1 MHQAVQGLKTRCVDR
16 IYSEGDERLSAV
28 VRSYILL
35 RLEPDRLF
43 QIENNRL
50 VCCHLFPFIATSK
63 RRILPSPQELNVF
76 STEIFFCHSH
86 FEKCLNSHIKSCFFQ
101 SGMSTRCL
109 DSSDYLIMWSS
120 CWHLPWRTIG
130 ADPVGALRGLQPQGE
145 AREREERRKTIERGG
160 KKTSAPLHLLGRSAK
175 NKQLRYA
182 CPIELF
188 QYADSLTFNQ
198 NHWPDGIIGPVLHL
212 WFVYLM

>member
-1 MHQAVQGLKTRCVDR
+1 MIQISYSARLACRLLHYASLWGSGIVLGFLVLRDWLQAVALTQQGDMHQAVQGLKTRCVDR

-28 VRSYILL
+28 VRSYMLL

-50 VCCHLFPFIATSK
+50 VCCHLFPFIATST

-76 STEIFFCHSH
+76 STEFFFCHSH

-120 CWHLPWRTIG
+120 CWYLSW
-130 ADPVGALRGLQPQGE
+130 
-145 AREREERRKTIERGG
+145 EE
-160 KKTSAPLHLLGRSAK
+160 KKTTKVCMSFRIVSICWFPD
-175 NKQLRYA
+175 
-182 CPIELF
+182 F
-188 QYADSLTFNQ
+188 QPESLVWW
-198 NHWPDGIIGPVLHL
+198 NHWSSAA
-212 WFVYLM
+212 FVINLFI

>member
-1 MHQAVQGLKTRCVDR
+1 MLLFGVQVLFWASWLRDWLQAVALTQQGDMHQAVQGLKTRCVDR

-86 FEKCLNSHIKSCFFQ
+86 FEKCLNSYIKSCFFQ

-120 CWHLPWRTIG
+120 CWYLPW
-130 ADPVGALRGLQPQGE
+130 D
-145 AREREERRKTIERGG
+145 K
-160 KKTSAPLHLLGRSAK
+160 KKTTKKKLNWTAGNLLLLGGPLPLLTLILDWRFFCCVLSKYSTK
-175 NKQLRYA
+175 NK
-182 CPIELF
+182 
-188 QYADSLTFNQ
+188 
-198 NHWPDGIIGPVLHL
+198 W
-212 WFVYLM
+212 